1 MAAGFGVVVFIGT
14 VLLFARPSSSSIDSN
29 GDNGKLRLKM
39 DFLEQKIMEIKMDV
53 MQNQHRLEH
62 ALEKISTMIAGR
74 GDQDP
79 TIFPD
84 RFAPVMEHPYNS
96 SHDGSA
102 MPPPSMLHENYG
114 HPFETCSELQEH
126 DAPSGK
132 YLLKLP
138 GTRRVFSA
146 YCDQNSSHGGWLVVQ
161 NRIDG
166 SESFEK
172 NWYRYKNGF
181 GEGDGNYWI
190 GLSTLHHLTAN
201 RSYELRV
208 ELEDNSGI
216 KKYAEYSQFEVG
228 SPSEFYKLKK
238 LGVYKGT
245 AGDAL
250 KYLVGAGFS
259 TFDNDHSTTNCAAD
273 AKGGWWLKSCTSS
286 HYSNLNGIYGG
297 PDKQSIMWY
306 FFSSRYT
313 GLKSSR
319 MLIRPN
325 VR

>member
-1 MAAGFGVVVFIGT
+1 MAAVFGVIFTGT
-14 VLLFARPSSSSIDSN
+14 VLLFAWTSSSSIDSN
-29 GDNGKLRLKM
+29 SDNRILRLKM
-39 DFLEQKIMEIKMDV
+39 DVLEQKIMEIKMDV

-62 ALEKISTMIAGR
+62 ALEKISKMIASR
-74 GDQDP
+74 DEQDP
-79 TIFPD
+79 IIFPD
-84 RFAPVMEHPYNS
+84 RLALIMENPYNNS
-96 SHDGSA
+96 DDRLAMAMLQNNDGQ
-102 MPPPSMLHENYG
+102 
-114 HPFETCSELQEH
+114 PFETCSELQEH

-132 YLLKLP
+132 YLLMLP
-138 GTRRVFSA
+138 GTRRVFDA
-146 YCDQNSSHGGWLVVQ
+146 HCDQNTSHGGWLVIQ

-172 NWYRYKNGF
+172 NWNWYKKGF
-181 GEGDGNYWI
+181 GEGDKNYWI
-190 GLSTLHHLTAN
+190 GLSTLHRLTAN

-208 ELEDNSGI
+208 ELEDTSGN

-238 LGVYKGT
+238 LGAYKGT

-259 TFDNDHSTTNCAAD
+259 TFDNDHSTTNCAAN

-286 HYSNLNGIYGG
+286 HYSNLNGVYGG

-319 MLIRPN
+319 MMIRPN